1 MKLIQSN
8 EQLLQFIPNTITSVK
23 GERPLYD
30 KISVHLDLAEDWVRD
45 TFTSDKTF
53 NAIADYTE
61 DNPIRINLQRLI
73 VVEALHR
80 AIPSLDLVVTPNGF
94 AVTQTAN
101 LVPASKPRIDRF
113 LSSMLALRDN
123 CIARLLA
130 DQLPGASQW
139 LNSTQADYF
148 GATLFPDL
156 SVVNEVEFGN
166 RNLETANF
174 QLSNSNFQAT
184 KWERYQALRPKL
196 IDLEASLAEEWL
208 SPELLSALRQRNL
221 ARTLTAADRPLV
233 AQVKAQI
240 ISVLQ
245 GNPISTRRM
254 QDCVNYIRCRPSDFP
269 EWHSSETAKLFSP
282 PKFENKKQN
291 KGYWF

>member
-1 MKLIQSN
+1 MKLITDN
-8 EQLLQFIPNTITSVK
+8 ETLLRFIPNTITVVK

-61 DNPIRINLQRLI
+61 DNPVKLNLQRLI
-73 VVEALHR
+73 VAEALHR

-101 LVPASKPRIDRF
+101 LVPASKPRIDRL
-113 LSSMLALRDN
+113 LSSMLAQRDD
-123 CIARLLA
+123 CIARLLS

-139 LNSTQADYF
+139 LNSKQADYF
-148 GATLFPDL
+148 GATLFPDFAIVDAMGI
-156 SVVNEVEFGN
+156 SEH
-166 RNLETANF
+166 
-174 QLSNSNFQAT
+174 
-184 KWERYQALRPKL
+184 KWEKYLELHSQI

-221 ARTLTAADRPLV
+221 AHTLTPTDRPLV

-240 ISVLQ
+240 VSVLQ
-245 GNPISTRRM
+245 GTPISTRRM

>member
-1 MKLIQSN
+1 MKLIQTN
-8 EQLLQFIPNTITSVK
+8 EQLLRFVPNTITAVK

-30 KISVHLDLAEDWVRD
+30 KIAVHLDLAEDWVRD

-61 DNPIRINLQRLI
+61 DNPVKLNLQRLI
-73 VVEALHR
+73 VAEALHR
-80 AIPSLDLVVTPNGF
+80 AIPSLNLVVTPNGF

-101 LVPASKPRIDRF
+101 LVPASKPRIDRL
-113 LSSMLALRDN
+113 LSSMLALRDD
-123 CIARLLA
+123 CIARLLS

-148 GATLFPDL
+148 GATLFPTLEIVKSVTPTSDL
-156 SVVNEVEFGN
+156 QPLTSDWD
-166 RNLETANF
+166 
-174 QLSNSNFQAT
+174 
-184 KWERYQALRPKL
+184 KYQALRPKI

-208 SPELLSALRQRNL
+208 SPELLSALRQRNI
-221 ARTLTAADRPLV
+221 ARTLTATERPLV
-233 AQVKAQI
+233 AQIKAQI
-240 ISVLQ
+240 VSVLQ
-245 GNPISTRRM
+245 GTPISTRRM

>member
-1 MKLIQSN
+1 MKLIPDN
-8 EQLLQFIPNTITSVK
+8 ETLLRFVPNTITAVK

-53 NAIADYTE
+53 NVIADYTK
-61 DNPIRINLQRLI
+61 DNPVKLNLQRLI
-73 VVEALHR
+73 VAEALHR

-101 LVPASKPRIDRF
+101 LVPASKPRIDRL
-113 LSSMLALRDN
+113 LSSMLAQRDD
-123 CIARLLA
+123 CIARLLS

-139 LNSTQADYF
+139 LNSPQAAYF
-148 GATLFPDL
+148 GATLFPDFAIVDAMGI
-156 SVVNEVEFGN
+156 SEH
-166 RNLETANF
+166 
-174 QLSNSNFQAT
+174 
-184 KWERYQALRPKL
+184 KWEKYLELRPQI

-221 ARTLTAADRPLV
+221 ARTLTAIDRPLV
-233 AQVKAQI
+233 TQVKAQI

-254 QDCVNYIRCRPSDFP
+254 QDCVNYIRCHPSDFP